1 MGGDLEL
8 FEYKKSKNEYISNTL
23 FEAVRNQLKEDFD
36 VDSYNAKIL
45 DAERFKYKDYFDH
58 ILDDVNP
65 NIKLDDEQINAILAD
80 EDRALIIAGAGTG
93 KTTTMTAK
101 VKYLVDIKKLDPR
114 EILVMSYSNRDVREL
129 RNRINEDLN
138 IPADVT
144 TFHSL
149 GMKYVR
155 QVFAGKQCYVVD
167 DNLRYKI
174 FVDYVKSDIYS
185 SPQQFANFMQLFDE
199 ETMGDEFFYGSFLK
213 KNYQL
218 YSNFDE
224 YFKAYKEYRKSETKD
239 IRKVIESR
247 VSYDINRSDPRT
259 LRGEYV
265 KSKGEARIANWLF
278 EHYIDYNYEE
288 LYGEVMPEA
297 NTYRPDFT
305 LNIGGNK
312 YYIEYFG
319 LSNSENPT
327 DKEYERI
334 RKIKEK
340 FHAENKTNFIALDFD
355 KNIDYLETL
364 KAELDKYG
372 INTSRVRSDTEIY
385 DTILDRNELAELF
398 KVKNFFYR
406 VVDKVKASDSREDF
420 DSIVSDEI
428 AKNTDLDMAT
438 KMQAQYRQIRKF
450 YLYYG
455 KRIHREENRIGF
467 DFSDMI
473 YYARKYVNTL
483 DETSFNYKY
492 VIVDEYQ
499 DISSDRYALA
509 NATVSRSGAK
519 LLAVGDDWQT
529 IYSFAGS
536 RIEYVYNFQKYFKG
550 AKLFKITKTYRNS
563 QSLIDFAGEFIMRNP
578 SQIKKDLRSDKQ
590 LNDPFVFIDF
600 AGKNNEE
607 ALHDEFAALRR
618 SIIQIHKQ
626 RPSDS
631 ILVLSRT
638 NSVIKH
644 LFDLGDGYYR
654 KELDTKVSLTD
665 FPDFQF
671 DAMSIHKSKGLTA
684 DWTFLIGLNAS
695 FPGDDRPTFWIENI
709 FQQKPI
715 NEGIANAEE
724 RRVFYVAL
732 TRSKYKVILF
742 RDKNARRRSSFVDE
756 LYNILRVRQEEKYK

>member
-1 MGGDLEL
+1 MGGDIEL
-8 FEYKKSKNEYISNTL
+8 FELKKSKNEYISYAL
-23 FEAVRNQLKEDFD
+23 FEAVKDKVSDFNLDEYNESVLKIQRE
-36 VDSYNAKIL
+36 
-45 DAERFKYKDYFDH
+45 KYRDYFDH

-101 VKYLVDIKKLDPR
+101 VKYLVDIKHIDPR
-114 EILVMSYSNRDVREL
+114 DILVMSYSNRDVQEL
-129 RNRINEDLN
+129 RDRINEDLN

-149 GMKYVR
+149 GLRYAR
-155 QVFAGKQCYVVD
+155 QVFAGKKCYVVE
-167 DNLRYKI
+167 DNLRRKI
-174 FVDYVKSDIYS
+174 FIDYLKEEIYS
-185 SPQQFANFMQLFDE
+185 SPDNLANFMRLFNG
-199 ETMGDEFFYGSFLK
+199 ETTGDEHIYGPFLK
-213 KNYQL
+213 ENYQN
-218 YSNFDE
+218 YANFDE
-224 YFKAYKEYRKSETKD
+224 YFEAYKEHRKNEAKD
-239 IRKVIESR
+239 IRKVIDSR
-247 VSYDINRSDPRT
+247 ISFDINNAIPRT
-259 LRGEYV
+259 IKGEKV

-278 EHYIDYNYEE
+278 EHCIDYSYEE
-288 LYGEVMPEA
+288 LYDEVLPDA

-305 LNIGGNK
+305 LTIGGNK

-327 DKEYERI
+327 DQDYERI

-340 FHAENKTNFIALDFD
+340 FHKENKTNFIALDYSRES
-355 KNIDYLETL
+355 DYLDVLER
-364 KAELDKYG
+364 ELNNYG
-372 INTSRVRSDTEIY
+372 IRTDNQRSDAEIY
-385 DTILDRNELAELF
+385 ETILNRNELAEFYRLQS
-398 KVKNFFYR
+398 FFYR
-406 VVDKVKASDSREDF
+406 VIDKVKASDAREDF
-420 DSIVSDEI
+420 DALVNERIEKCDDIENAS
-428 AKNTDLDMAT
+428 L
-438 KMQAQYRQIRKF
+438 MQAQYQQIRKF
-450 YLYYG
+450 YIYYG
-455 KRIHREENRIGF
+455 KKIHREEDRIGF

-483 DETSFNYKY
+483 DETHFNYKY

-563 QSLIDFAGEFIMRNP
+563 QSLINYAGEFIMRNP
-578 SQIKKDLRSDKQ
+578 SQIKKDLCSDKQ
-590 LNDPFVFIDF
+590 LSDPFVFIDF
-600 AGKNNEE
+600 SGNKNDE

-626 RPSDS
+626 RPNDS

-644 LFDLGDGYYR
+644 LFDFGDGYYR
-654 KELDTKVSLTD
+654 KELGTKVSLTD

-671 DAMSIHKSKGLTA
+671 DAMSIHRSKGLTA

-695 FPGDDRPTFWIENI
+695 FPGEDRPIFWIENI

-732 TRSKYKVILF
+732 TRSRYKVILF
-742 RDKNARRRSSFVDE
+742 RDTNMRRRSNFVDE
-756 LYNILRVRQEEKYK
+756 LYNIMRVDQEEKYR